1 MAIRIA
7 NQNPL
12 DLNQRVAVGVSIPF
26 NGGAT
31 NTGTPLY
38 TGSGFNPSLT
48 TGTSVFTSTYT
59 TIDQVKSNMI
69 NFLLTNKGERVL
81 NPGFGSN
88 LQNQLFENITD
99 EYLKGL
105 EIKISNDLSSNFPA
119 VKINGVSLIPIYDE
133 NVIQLSINYSYL
145 GNTPEN
151 LQITL

>member
-48 TGTSVFTSTYT
+48 TGTSVFISTYT

>member
-31 NTGTPLY
+31 NAGTPLY

-48 TGTSVFTSTYT
+48 TGTAVFTSTYT

-69 NFLLTNKGERVL
+69 NFLLTNKGERIF

-105 EIKISNDLSSNFPA
+105 EIKISNDISANFPT
-119 VKINGVSLIPIYDE
+119 VRINGITLTPIYEE
-133 NVIQLSINYSYL
+133 NTIQLSINYSYL